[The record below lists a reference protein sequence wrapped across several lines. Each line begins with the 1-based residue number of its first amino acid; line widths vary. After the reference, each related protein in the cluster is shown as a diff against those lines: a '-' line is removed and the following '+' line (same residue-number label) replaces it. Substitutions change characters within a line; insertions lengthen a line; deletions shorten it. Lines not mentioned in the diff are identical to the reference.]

1 MASTKMVQIPINM
14 HWFMMIIS
22 LQDGDLFSFLS
33 LIMLYVTKISYYC
46 GEIKSVSIMLIRI
59 VTENF
64 KSYGKETEFN
74 MLPSSSVRRFEWH
87 VHGASKG
94 AKVLRTAVIYGAN
107 GSGKSCLVKAL
118 GRLQE
123 MVVIGTV
130 PPAFF
135 RDSNKFN
142 GPEAPVTIEVEF
154 STETNQYS
162 YGVVYHKNMC
172 VEEWLYSTVK
182 TPMCIFERK
191 LNAETGKS
199 IINMKSDKKDEAKNR
214 LLISLL
220 EDNILKSNDLL
231 LSKQDVLKNEQITDA
246 YMWITTKLNV
256 IFPETH
262 STSIFDERYSDDVFR
277 KQSEKL
283 ISALDLGI
291 DALTLK
297 DEDIESFK
305 LRIAEWPELIQEI
318 DKIIRRLSK
327 MPEGDQAVLLESGVF
342 TVSIRREGDK
352 YYARRVQAR
361 HAVMDKFYDFELKEE
376 SDGTQRV
383 FDFVPMVHSV
393 KSEACTYVIDEIDRS
408 LHPTLVRAL
417 VSKIVSDKN
426 MKGQLVFTTHDAGL
440 LDGKL
445 FRNDEIWFA
454 EKDRETQSTHL
465 YTLDEFKPRTDLDLE
480 KGYLNGRFGAIPFL
494 AKLNELNWE

>member
-1 MASTKMVQIPINM
+1 
-14 HWFMMIIS
+14 
-22 LQDGDLFSFLS
+22 
-33 LIMLYVTKISYYC
+33 
-46 GEIKSVSIMLIRI
+46 MLIRL
-59 VTENF
+59 VTDNF
-64 KSYGKETEFN
+64 RSYGQETEFS
-74 MLPSSSVRRFEWH
+74 MLPSQNVRRYEWH
-87 VHGASKG
+87 VHSAHKG

-107 GSGKSCLVKAL
+107 GAGKSCLVKAL

-123 MVVIGTV
+123 MVVNGSV

-135 RDSNKFN
+135 RDANKFN
-142 GPEAPVTIEVEF
+142 APDAPVTIEVEF
-154 STETNQYS
+154 STEDNQYS
-162 YGVVYHKNMC
+162 YGVSYCGNVC
-172 VEEWLYSTVK
+172 IEEWLYSTLKKPV
-182 TPMCIFERK
+182 CVFERK
-191 LNAETGKS
+191 YNAETGKS
-199 IINMKSDKKDEAKNR
+199 AIEMKSGKKDEAKNN

-220 EDNILKSNDLL
+220 EENILKSNELL
-231 LSKQDVLKNEQITDA
+231 LSKRDVVKNEQITDA
-246 YMWITTKLNV
+246 YLWLTTKLNV

-262 STSIFDERYSDDVFR
+262 STSIFDERYSDDDF
-277 KQSEKL
+277 KMQSEKL
-283 ISALDLGI
+283 IGALDLGI

-305 LRIAEWPELIQEI
+305 QRIAEWPELIRGIES
-318 DKIIRRLSK
+318 IIRSLSTR
-327 MPEGDQAVLLESGVF
+327 PEGEQAVFLESGMF

-352 YYARRVQAR
+352 FYARRVQAR
-361 HAVMDKFYDFELKEE
+361 HSVKDSLYDFELKEE

-393 KSEACTYVIDEIDRS
+393 KSEDCTYVIDEIDRS

-417 VSKIVSDKN
+417 VAKIVSDRS
-426 MKGQLVFTTHDAGL
+426 MKGQLIFTTHDAGL
-440 LDGKL
+440 LDGKI

-454 EKDRETQSTHL
+454 EKDRETQGTHL

>member
-1 MASTKMVQIPINM
+1 
-14 HWFMMIIS
+14 
-22 LQDGDLFSFLS
+22 
-33 LIMLYVTKISYYC
+33 
-46 GEIKSVSIMLIRI
+46 
-59 VTENF
+59 
-64 KSYGKETEFN
+64 
-74 MLPSSSVRRFEWH
+74 MLPSQNVRRHEWH
-87 VHGASKG
+87 VHSAQKG

-107 GSGKSCLVKAL
+107 GAGKSCLVKAL

-123 MVVIGTV
+123 MVVNGSV

-135 RDSNKFN
+135 RDANMFN
-142 GPEAPVTIEVEF
+142 DPNTPVTIEVEF
-154 STETNQYS
+154 STKTNQYS
-162 YGVVYHKNMC
+162 YGVSYNGNVC
-172 VEEWLYSTVK
+172 VEEWLYSTIKKPV
-182 TPMCIFERK
+182 CIFDRK
-191 LNAETGKS
+191 YNAETRKTA
-199 IINMKSDKKDEAKNR
+199 IEMKSNKKDEAKNN

-220 EDNILKSNDLL
+220 EENILRSNELL
-231 LSKQDVLKNEQITDA
+231 LSKRDVVKNNQITDA
-246 YMWITTKLNV
+246 YLWLTTKLNV

-262 STSIFDERYSDDVFR
+262 STSIFDERYSDDNF
-277 KQSEKL
+277 KMQSEKL

-305 LRIAEWPELIQEI
+305 LRIAEWPELIREI
-318 DKIIRRLSK
+318 DSIIRRLSK
-327 MPEGDQAVLLESGVF
+327 QSEGEQAVLLESGVF
-342 TVSIRREGDK
+342 TVSIRRVGDK

-361 HAVMDKFYDFELKEE
+361 HFVKDNLYDFELKEE

-383 FDFVPMVHSV
+383 FDFVPMVHSM
-393 KSEACTYVIDEIDRS
+393 KSEDGTYVIDEIDRS

-417 VSKIVSDKN
+417 VAKIVSDKN
-426 MKGQLVFTTHDAGL
+426 MKGQLIFTTHDAGL
-440 LDGKL
+440 LDGKI

-465 YTLDEFKPRTDLDLE
+465 YTLDEFKPRADLDLE